1 VNDIVAWT
9 NGDIFRHTASA
20 TDGSFDID
28 LPAGATGQ
36 NFEANQRRDL
46 HLPLPSRDERPAG
59 RGTLTTSE
67 GCKVRHHRPNIIFE
81 RLRRPA
87 EFRTFLWYCKLCE
100 RKVSHT
106 VGVGWNIKNKVVR

>member
-1 VNDIVAWT
+1 MDKVAFGPAPEGLRVNDIVEWT
-9 NGDIFRHTASA
+9 NGDMFRQTASA

-28 LPAGATGQ
+28 LPAGAMG
-36 NFEANQRRDL
+36 
-46 HLPLPSRDERPAG
+46 G
-59 RGTLTTSE
+59 
-67 GCKVRHHRPNIIFE
+67 
-81 RLRRPA
+81 RPA

>member
-59 RGTLTTSE
+59 RGTLTSSD
-67 GCKVRHHRPNIIFE
+67 GAVRQRQLNNVEWLLMVHIQE
-81 RLRRPA
+81 A
-87 EFRTFLWYCKLCE
+87 
-100 RKVSHT
+100 
-106 VGVGWNIKNKVVR
+106 